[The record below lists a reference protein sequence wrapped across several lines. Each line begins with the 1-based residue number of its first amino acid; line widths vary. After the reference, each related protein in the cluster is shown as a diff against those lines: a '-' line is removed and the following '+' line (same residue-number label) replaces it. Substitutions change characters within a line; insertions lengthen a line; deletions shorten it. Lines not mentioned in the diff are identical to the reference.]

1 MAKYSTGGISSD
13 DSGSCE
19 LCGAE
24 RTTLHTEQVAGAML
38 AVCPDCRTRHAE
50 TDTPVADHGHDEH
63 GQERGTRDPDEL
75 DRQQRAV
82 RNTARMDDAR
92 AGGTDWVD
100 GAEYEGD
107 PLPYLVRGYDTRLA
121 NARAAADLG
130 TADLA
135 EELDAAERDIV
146 AIEEGRATSAGV
158 GGSLITAI
166 ESRLDI
172 TLTENEQ

>member
-24 RTTLHTEQVAGAML
+24 RTTLHTERVAGATL
-38 AVCPDCRTRHAE
+38 AICPDCRTRHAE
-50 TDTPVADHGHDEH
+50 TGSQPAGRERDEY
-63 GQERGTRDPDEL
+63 GRETGTRDPDER

-82 RNTARMDDAR
+82 RNTARMDDAQ
-92 AGGTDWVD
+92 AGDAEHWVG
-100 GAEYEGD
+100 GADYEGD
-107 PLPYLVRGYDTRLA
+107 PLPYLIRGYGTRLA

-135 EELDAAERDIV
+135 EELDAAESDIV

-158 GGSLITAI
+158 GGSLIDAI

-172 TLTENEQ
+172 TLTEDT